1 MEKISTAPGMGR
13 PLFQRPVNDTRKR
26 SQFESDKKDLIKSVS
41 NEILVHKNYHYF
53 LSNAMLIDLK
63 DPKNPG
69 DPVAGYNYK
78 TYIAIPGD
86 QVFFNFFEFPKYNL
100 WEAINAAMTLVN
112 CVNCFDCEMC
122 VNCRNCVDAR
132 GLVDLDNWRTQAI

>member
-53 LSNAMLIDLK
+53 LDETEVVLI
-63 DPKNPG
+63 
-69 DPVAGYNYK
+69 
-78 TYIAIPGD
+78 
-86 QVFFNFFEFPKYNL
+86 
-100 WEAINAAMTLVN
+100 
-112 CVNCFDCEMC
+112 
-122 VNCRNCVDAR
+122 
-132 GLVDLDNWRTQAI
+132 